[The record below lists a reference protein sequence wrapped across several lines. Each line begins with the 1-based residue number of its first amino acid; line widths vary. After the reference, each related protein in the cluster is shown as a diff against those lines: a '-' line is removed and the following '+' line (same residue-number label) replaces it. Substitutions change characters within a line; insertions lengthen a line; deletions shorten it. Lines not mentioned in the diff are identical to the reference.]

1 MNPRPTVGMNLN
13 LSWRSGAPWNRPR
26 FTSPEVDQLIDKASA
41 EANVTARKEMYGRI
55 QTLIYESAAMT
66 IPSFISYVDGLS
78 NKVNGLS
85 ALPIGSLSGYDFANS
100 AWLSE

>member
-1 MNPRPTVGMNLN
+1 
-13 LSWRSGAPWNRPR
+13 
-26 FTSPEVDQLIDKASA
+26 
-41 EANVTARKEMYGRI
+41 
-55 QTLIYESAAMT
+55 MT